1 MSVSIMEPQGLTF
14 LCKNSDYRKL
24 IMTKIK
30 VVITDP
36 SINIYIQKNLN
47 ILTLVVS
54 LLILNFAY
62 FLCNPTRQFLKD
74 SQHFHHTPK
83 VLECIFLHLIHSHI
97 HILNIDCVLK
107 QNVESTFTV
116 LVMEQTE

>member
-1 MSVSIMEPQGLTF
+1 MEPQGLTF

-62 FLCNPTRQFLKD
+62 FLCNPTPQFLKD

-97 HILNIDCVLK
+97 HILNIDFVLK